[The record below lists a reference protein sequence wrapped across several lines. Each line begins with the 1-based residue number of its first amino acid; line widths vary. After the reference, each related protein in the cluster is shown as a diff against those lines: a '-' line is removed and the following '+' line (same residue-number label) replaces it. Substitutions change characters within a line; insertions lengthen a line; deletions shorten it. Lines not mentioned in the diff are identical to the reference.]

1 MSQTFNFQPM
11 MILKLTDIAHG
22 GEAMAHVGDRTFF
35 VAYAL
40 PGETVRVEV
49 VEQHERWGRGRLL
62 EALDSSPDRATP
74 PCPHFGP
81 DRCGGCQWQHIAR
94 PAQLDY
100 KQRIVV
106 DQLQRLGGLSKPVV
120 RPTLD
125 PGPSWGYRTQA
136 TFYPTATGGLG
147 LRQPHSYHVHAI
159 DHCPLL
165 HPALA
170 ALYEEFNTEWEGLR
184 SVDFSVGVSH
194 QQGLIALRTEDD
206 IIPEIEVDVPVSI
219 VLERSNDEV
228 LTLIGDPWYE
238 ETIAGHAYRL
248 SAGTWRPANPTATA
262 ALLAV
267 IANYLTPHPGQTLL
281 DLYCGAGLVA
291 FGLAQRLGFV
301 IGVDA
306 DPIAIED
313 CAHNCKMLDNV
324 ILHEGQ
330 PAQVLP
336 TLTDPANLA
345 VVTAPAAGMGR
356 GVADHLTR
364 LGVRRLAYVA
374 HNPATLA
381 RDSGELR
388 RAGYIFQEA
397 TPIDV
402 APQTYY
408 TTTVA
413 LFTRLPDR
421 RRSAG

>member
-1 MSQTFNFQPM
+1 M
-11 MILKLTDIAHG
+11 
-22 GEAMAHVGDRTFF
+22 V
-35 VAYAL
+35 
-40 PGETVRVEV
+40 
-49 VEQHERWGRGRLL
+49 
-62 EALDSSPDRATP
+62 
-74 PCPHFGP
+74 
-81 DRCGGCQWQHIAR
+81 
-94 PAQLDY
+94 
-100 KQRIVV
+100 
-106 DQLQRLGGLSKPVV
+106 
-120 RPTLD
+120 
-125 PGPSWGYRTQA
+125 
-136 TFYPTATGGLG
+136 
-147 LRQPHSYHVHAI
+147 
-159 DHCPLL
+159 
-165 HPALA
+165 
-170 ALYEEFNTEWEGLR
+170 
-184 SVDFSVGVSH
+184 
-194 QQGLIALRTEDD
+194 
-206 IIPEIEVDVPVSI
+206 
-219 VLERSNDEV
+219 
-228 LTLIGDPWYE
+228 
-238 ETIAGHAYRL
+238 
-248 SAGTWRPANPTATA
+248 
-262 ALLAV
+262 
-267 IANYLTPHPGQTLL
+267 ANYLTPHPGQTLL

-313 CAHNCKMLDNV
+313 CAYNCKMLDNV

-388 RAGYIFQEA
+388 RAGYVFQEA

-413 LFTRLPDR
+413 LFTRSR
-421 RRSAG
+421 